1 MANRNLYN
9 ISYNFDKF
17 LNDEGLT
24 SQKERIDE
32 IILTHSDKQGSL
44 IPVLQEVQS
53 SIKYLPPVVQDYIAM
68 GLKIPSSDVFG
79 VVSFYSFFSMIP
91 RGENIIRVCLGTA
104 CYVKGAGKIVEVME
118 RGLGVKVEEG
128 GTTEDRKFTLD
139 VVRCLGACGLAPV
152 VIINNE
158 DTYGMLEPG
167 KSMDILKK
175 Y

>member
-9 ISYNFDKF
+9 ITYKFDKF
-17 LNDEGLT
+17 LNDENLF
-24 SQKERIDE
+24 SHKEKIDE
-32 IILTHSDKQGSL
+32 IISSHRNKSGAL
-44 IPVLQEVQS
+44 IPVLQEIQTS
-53 SIKYLPPVVQDYIAM
+53 LKFLPPVVQDYIAM

-91 RGENIIRVCLGTA
+91 RGDNIIRVCLGTA

-128 GTTEDRKFTLD
+128 GTTEDKKFTLS

-152 VIINNE
+152 VVIND
-158 DTYGMLEPG
+158 DTYGMIEPG
-167 KSMDILKK
+167 KAMKILKQ
-175 Y
+175 YQ

>member
-79 VVSFYSFFSMIP
+79 VVSFYSLF
-91 RGENIIRVCLGTA
+91 
-104 CYVKGAGKIVEVME
+104 K
-118 RGLGVKVEEG
+118 
-128 GTTEDRKFTLD
+128 TTF
-139 VVRCLGACGLAPV
+139 G
-152 VIINNE
+152 
-158 DTYGMLEPG
+158 
-167 KSMDILKK
+167 
-175 Y
+175 